1 MTCLPSIIAL
11 CATLTGS
18 PSVVDGDT
26 LRFTTHTVRLHGID
40 AEERHEP
47 NGPRATQ
54 ALRQIV
60 AGTAYVRCVPD
71 GNYTHNRVVASCY
84 TAKGEDIGALMV
96 TRGYALDCARYS
108 KGRYRPLEPQGVR
121 LRLLA
126 KAYCAP
132 FPARLTR

>member
-1 MTCLPSIIAL
+1 MTCLPSMVAL

-26 LRFTTHTVRLHGID
+26 LRFGALSVRLQGID
-40 AEERHEP
+40 AEERREP
-47 NGPRATQ
+47 HGHLATQ
-54 ALRQIV
+54 ALRHIV

-71 GNYTHNRVVASCY
+71 GSSTHSRVVAVCY

-96 TRGYALDCARYS
+96 AQGYALDCARYS

-121 LRLLA
+121 LRLMQ
-126 KAYCAP
+126 KAYCE
-132 FPARLTR
+132 PASSRR